1 MKSVLLSVL
10 FLMMPVF
17 LLAQDGKDKKT
28 LLDSLENPTVKD
40 NYTYYKIVKN
50 HNIPSDSYEIR
61 NYYRSGKLYAEGKTT
76 DSLGFN
82 KTGKFITYYENGN
95 KKAKKVIPTLTQ
107 QALIK
112 PGMKTAN
119 YKWMPSILIQKKQSG
134 I

>member
-61 NYYRSGKLYAEGKTT
+61 NYYRSENCTQKEKL
-76 DSLGFN
+76 
-82 KTGKFITYYENGN
+82 
-95 KKAKKVIPTLTQ
+95 PTVL
-107 QALIK
+107 ALIK
-112 PGMKTAN
+112 PEN
-119 YKWMPSILIQKKQSG
+119 S
-134 I
+134 